1 MKRDIACTNC
11 VVLLVWL
18 ASSAHGS
25 DRPWQKILVPP
36 TAQVAQDFQN
46 PPPEYGITMWWFWKG
61 DMSETNIRR
70 DLVEMHSRGIR
81 AVMLWPYYGLTGL
94 EYLSP
99 AWFERVRYAVGQ
111 ARDLGMRVW
120 LMDEGCYP
128 SGFVGGKVTRERPAQ
143 RMQVL
148 VARTTGQSKVEV
160 KPEYRTSPTRYIH
173 APGFTKDTTYSLFDA
188 LDPQATR
195 DFLADIHEHYKKS
208 IGDEFGRTVLGFM
221 GDEPSF
227 PGVPYTAGIYEEF
240 QRRKGYDLRPH
251 LAQLFLK
258 SPTEESRR
266 LRADYWDVWTDLYRD
281 NFFGVQAA
289 WCAREKLE
297 YLVHLCGEEDM
308 PTLLALNGDY
318 FKCVQPVQ
326 VPGIDAIWRQIWPD
340 KIADYA
346 KLASSAAHLQ
356 GRPRSFSE
364 SYAVYGR
371 GLTVE
376 QAKWVLDHH
385 LVRGINLFQTMS
397 FLSSREEF
405 RPYFCPPDLNLS
417 PQWPHFAHLFAY
429 GNRMS
434 YLLSVG
440 VPTATI
446 GLYYP
451 TTSVWLGDFEADR
464 GGLTLARQLLEHQ
477 RDFDFIDEDSLQKGL
492 KLEQGALVNRS
503 GQRYRTILI
512 PPLKVISAAAL
523 ARLEAFARSGG
534 QVIFLGRFPEL
545 VVARSYREAVA
556 GPKEVPW
563 GFLEPRVELT
573 ATVLSRLPA
582 PDIVLQAGPAHTPP
596 PSVKCLHRRLADADV
611 YFLFNEGMQALQVEA
626 LLEGKGL
633 PQYWDAETGK
643 RWKAAEGSRKS
654 NYACLPM
661 KLGPFE
667 SRIIVLTEP
676 RSPLETAALNG
687 SDLAETLPLD
697 ANWEFQLG
705 YRRWNGT
712 LKSWSAYGLASY
724 SGTVTYRQ
732 RFDLSPSAL
741 RKIANSSLDLGE
753 VRYSDKVRL
762 NGQDLGTRAWRPFRW
777 PVGKVLK
784 EGTNVLEVE
793 VTNTAANE
801 LAGSPQRLPEIE
813 RKGWLVNSYS
823 RIYLK
828 FDAEMV
834 LSGQMG
840 PVQLVWEAIHP

>member
-356 GRPRSFSE
+356 GRP
-364 SYAVYGR
+364 
-371 GLTVE
+371 
-376 QAKWVLDHH
+376 
-385 LVRGINLFQTMS
+385 LFQRKLRRLWPRFDSGTGQVGPGPS
-397 FLSSREEF
+397 PGSRHQSVPDDVFFVLSGRVPPVFLPSRPESQSPVAAL
-405 RPYFCPPDLNLS
+405 RPSLRLRQPDVVS
-417 PQWPHFAHLFAY
+417 AFGRRSHGYDRA
-429 GNRMS
+429 
-434 YLLSVG
+434 LLSHHQCLVG
-440 VPTATI
+440 
-446 GLYYP
+446 G
-451 TTSVWLGDFEADR
+451 F
-464 GGLTLARQLLEHQ
+464 
-477 RDFDFIDEDSLQKGL
+477 
-492 KLEQGALVNRS
+492 RS
-503 GQRYRTILI
+503 GPRRTN
-512 PPLKVISAAAL
+512 P
-523 ARLEAFARSGG
+523 G
-534 QVIFLGRFPEL
+534 Q
-545 VVARSYREAVA
+545 AVA
-556 GPKEVPW
+556 GASAR
-563 GFLEPRVELT
+563 F
-573 ATVLSRLPA
+573 RL
-582 PDIVLQAGPAHTPP
+582 
-596 PSVKCLHRRLADADV
+596 
-611 YFLFNEGMQALQVEA
+611 
-626 LLEGKGL
+626 
-633 PQYWDAETGK
+633 
-643 RWKAAEGSRKS
+643 
-654 NYACLPM
+654 
-661 KLGPFE
+661 
-667 SRIIVLTEP
+667 
-676 RSPLETAALNG
+676 
-687 SDLAETLPLD
+687 
-697 ANWEFQLG
+697 
-705 YRRWNGT
+705 YRRG
-712 LKSWSAYGLASY
+712 
-724 SGTVTYRQ
+724 
-732 RFDLSPSAL
+732 
-741 RKIANSSLDLGE
+741 
-753 VRYSDKVRL
+753 
-762 NGQDLGTRAWRPFRW
+762 
-777 PVGKVLK
+777 
-784 EGTNVLEVE
+784 
-793 VTNTAANE
+793 
-801 LAGSPQRLPEIE
+801 
-813 RKGWLVNSYS
+813 
-823 RIYLK
+823 
-828 FDAEMV
+828 
-834 LSGQMG
+834 
-840 PVQLVWEAIHP
+840 